1 MKLDLAGCYVKVVF
15 AQIGAAREEPG
26 VEVPGE
32 WGRAGMMLN
41 ILQSTGQSPTAKS
54 YPAPNANSAKV
65 AKPCSRDD

>member
-32 WGRAGMMLN
+32 WGRAGMMRLGLC
-41 ILQSTGQSPTAKS
+41 ICPYFIREG
-54 YPAPNANSAKV
+54 
-65 AKPCSRDD
+65 